1 MEKEEWLIFKGMSMQ
16 DTLWMINLMEKEL
29 GLMLMAINMLDNEI

>member
-1 MEKEEWLIFKGMSMQ
+1 MEKEEWLIFKGMSMK